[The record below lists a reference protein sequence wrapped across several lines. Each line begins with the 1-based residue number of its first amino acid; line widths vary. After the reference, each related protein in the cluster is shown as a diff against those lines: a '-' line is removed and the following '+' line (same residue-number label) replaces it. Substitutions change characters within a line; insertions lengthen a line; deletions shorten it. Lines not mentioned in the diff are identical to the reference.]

1 MSDIERI
8 VKTIGSKPVLGHW
21 PHMQAHKDIE
31 ILRALAAEMAEA
43 KSVNAA
49 IGYAESQNNARML
62 SAEASIRALEA
73 LVNRAIAVVNE
84 WIVPNGCSA
93 EAAMGA
99 MIEIFDSPEQRAAMP
114 QNGKRL

>member
-1 MSDIERI
+1 MKVPNATNRMSKEL
-8 VKTIGSKPVLGHW
+8 THL
-21 PHMQAHKDIE
+21 
-31 ILRALAAEMAEA
+31 LA
-43 KSVNAA
+43 VRD
-49 IGYAESQNNARML
+49 AR
-62 SAEASIRALEA
+62 IRALEA

-114 QNGKRL
+114 